1 MKHIF
6 AVVLF
11 AVIAGLVAV
20 GVASEKG
27 IHGLSQTVRHAL
39 GLPEGGAV
47 VANIKS
53 VGIEGADV
61 SAKVAKLA
69 SDTKTKVAEVA
80 EKAIEAAQPDRS
92 KSVTPP
98 ADDQPAE
105 PPLEAQ
111 VEPQVEQEAAAEQ
124 AAATEQ
130 QPPAAAAA
138 PVAGVTHFYGSSE
151 GSSNGTAVA
160 AWAGAATM
168 NPDYEPADATGETPV
183 AATAETPTPAAEP
196 APEAAAE
203 PAPAPAE
210 DPAVAAAPAAEPDAP
225 APAAEAQAQ
234 AEPEAAPASL
244 GVGVTSYYGLASKP
258 DADQPWA
265 AAAAANPDYAA
276 AAESAVAEPAP
287 EPSPEPAAAAEAQ
300 TAAEQPA
307 PAATGGTGQTSY
319 FGFAKMPD
327 EDQPWAAPASAN
339 PDYTPGEAAAVV
351 AAAPAEQPAA
361 TAPAAEQPDP
371 PAAAEPMA
379 AATETQPAEPAP
391 APTGDKGVS
400 SYYGVAEK
408 ADANQPWAAAAA
420 ANPDY
425 TAAVASPPEVT
436 PATQEAVEACRDA
449 LNAEAQ
455 LGGLTFAVQRWDVT
469 PENYGSLD
477 KIAKLAK
484 DCGGVV
490 IEVRGHT
497 DNTGRPKSNQTLS
510 DLRAKAVIMYLTR
523 AGVPLSK
530 LKAVG
535 LGEDKPVGDNAT
547 VKGRAQN
554 RRIEFV
560 VTPG

>member
-1 MKHIF
+1 M
-6 AVVLF
+6 
-11 AVIAGLVAV
+11 
-20 GVASEKG
+20 
-27 IHGLSQTVRHAL
+27 
-39 GLPEGGAV
+39 
-47 VANIKS
+47 
-53 VGIEGADV
+53 
-61 SAKVAKLA
+61 
-69 SDTKTKVAEVA
+69 
-80 EKAIEAAQPDRS
+80 
-92 KSVTPP
+92 
-98 ADDQPAE
+98 
-105 PPLEAQ
+105 
-111 VEPQVEQEAAAEQ
+111 
-124 AAATEQ
+124 
-130 QPPAAAAA
+130 
-138 PVAGVTHFYGSSE
+138 
-151 GSSNGTAVA
+151 
-160 AWAGAATM
+160 
-168 NPDYEPADATGETPV
+168 
-183 AATAETPTPAAEP
+183 
-196 APEAAAE
+196 
-203 PAPAPAE
+203 
-210 DPAVAAAPAAEPDAP
+210 
-225 APAAEAQAQ
+225 
-234 AEPEAAPASL
+234 
-244 GVGVTSYYGLASKP
+244 
-258 DADQPWA
+258 
-265 AAAAANPDYAA
+265 
-276 AAESAVAEPAP
+276 
-287 EPSPEPAAAAEAQ
+287 
-300 TAAEQPA
+300 
-307 PAATGGTGQTSY
+307 
-319 FGFAKMPD
+319 
-327 EDQPWAAPASAN
+327 
-339 PDYTPGEAAAVV
+339 
-351 AAAPAEQPAA
+351 
-361 TAPAAEQPDP
+361 
-371 PAAAEPMA
+371 
-379 AATETQPAEPAP
+379 
-391 APTGDKGVS
+391 S

>member
-11 AVIAGLVAV
+11 AVIAGFVAV

-27 IHGLSQTVRHAL
+27 IHGLSQTVRNAL

-47 VANIKS
+47 GANIKS

-61 SAKVAKLA
+61 SANVAKRA

-98 ADDQPAE
+98 ADDQRTE
-105 PPLEAQ
+105 TQGEAQ
-111 VEPQVEQEAAAEQ
+111 VEREAAAEQ
-124 AAATEQ
+124 AAATEEQ
-130 QPPAAAAA
+130 QPAAAAAA

-183 AATAETPTPAAEP
+183 AATAETPAPAAEP
-196 APEAAAE
+196 ASEAAAE
-203 PAPAPAE
+203 PAAAPAE

-225 APAAEAQAQ
+225 APAAEAQPQ
-234 AEPEAAPASL
+234 AEPEAAPSSL
-244 GVGVTSYYGLASKP
+244 GGVAVTSYYGLASKP

-265 AAAAANPDYAA
+265 AAAAANPDYASASELAEA
-276 AAESAVAEPAP
+276 AAAVAEPAADP
-287 EPSPEPAAAAEAQ
+287 V
-300 TAAEQPA
+300 TAAEEPPPA
-307 PAATGGTGQTSY
+307 PTGGTGQTSY
-319 FGFAKMPD
+319 YGFAKMPD

-361 TAPAAEQPDP
+361 AAEPAAEPTEP
-371 PAAAEPMA
+371 LVAAEPSA
-379 AATETQPAEPAP
+379 AATEPQPAEPVP

-449 LNAEAQ
+449 LNTEAQ
-455 LGGLTFAVQRWDVT
+455 LGGLTFAIQRWDVT

-484 DCGGVV
+484 DCGGVI